1 MALQLDLLTCI
12 ELDPRTIQLTV
23 RERWSERR
31 LFWNV
36 EHERER
42 TYTLQ
47 IGVGCWHDGDHFIL
61 SNDARHFRLWELFAA
76 SRIERKLDAF
86 VFAPEPIKY
95 TLPPVPVLPKR

>member
-1 MALQLDLLTCI
+1 MMA
-12 ELDPRTIQLTV
+12 
-23 RERWSERR
+23 
-31 LFWNV
+31 N
-36 EHERER
+36 
-42 TYTLQ
+42 
-47 IGVGCWHDGDHFIL
+47 HFIL